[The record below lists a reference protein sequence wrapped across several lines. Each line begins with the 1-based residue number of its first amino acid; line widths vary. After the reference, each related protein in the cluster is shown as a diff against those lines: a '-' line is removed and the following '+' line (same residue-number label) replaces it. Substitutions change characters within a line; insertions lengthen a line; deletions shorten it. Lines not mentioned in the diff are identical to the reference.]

1 MPFTLVA
8 WYESTTAAKTLYA
21 INAVADPHLRVSD
34 DDIWVPSALPM
45 LAGCIFMGINLTE
58 ARMESPTL
66 RTLTPIDIVPFELA
80 AIPSSDPKAVLQPGA
95 PKTVGATEAL
105 NAKITA
111 TAANKLTVLA
121 FLCDGPLAPVTGEIF
136 TVKCTTTITLTAY
149 AWTNAALTFAQSLP
163 SGRYQIVGMRAKS
176 ANLIA
181 ARLVI
186 SGFAWRPG
194 CIGCQA
200 FNHIERVELRHG
212 RMGVWGEFDHDV
224 PPTVD
229 FLSAAAD
236 TNPEVWLDL
245 IKIA

>member
-8 WYESTTAAKTLYA
+8 WYESTTAEKTLYP

-45 LAGCIFMGINLTE
+45 MAGCIVMGANLTA
-58 ARMESPTL
+58 ARIESPTL
-66 RTLTPIDIVPFELA
+66 RTLTPLDILPFELA
-80 AIPSSDPKAVLQPGA
+80 VKPSSDPKALLQPHA

-105 NAKITA
+105 NVKVTA
-111 TAANKLTVLA
+111 GAANKLCALA

-136 TVKCTTTITLTAY
+136 TVKCTTSISTTAY

-163 SGRYQIVGMRAKS
+163 SGRYQIVGMRAK
-176 ANLIA
+176 ATNLIA

-200 FNHIERVELRHG
+200 YNDIERLEFRHG
-212 RMGVWGEFDHDV
+212 RMGAWGEFDHDV

-229 FLSAAAD
+229 FLSQATD
-236 TNPEVWLDL
+236 DDPEVWLDL

>member
-8 WYESTTAAKTLYA
+8 WYESTTEAKTTYA

-45 LAGCIFMGINLTE
+45 LAGCIFMGANLTE
-58 ARMESPTL
+58 ARIESPTL
-66 RTLTPIDIVPFELA
+66 RTLTPIDVLPFELA
-80 AIPSSDPKAVLQPGA
+80 VKPSSNPKAVLQPAA

-105 NAKITA
+105 NAKISA
-111 TAANKLTVLA
+111 GAANKLCALA

-136 TVKCTTTITLTAY
+136 TVKCSTKITTTPY
-149 AWTNAALTFAQSLP
+149 SWTNAALVFTQSLP
-163 SGRYQIVGMRAKS
+163 SGRYAIVGMRAK
-176 ANLIA
+176 AGNLIA

-200 FNHIERVELRHG
+200 FNDIERPEFRHG
-212 RMGVWGEFDHDV
+212 RMGTWGEFDHDV

-229 FLSAAAD
+229 FLSQATD
-236 TNPEVWLDL
+236 TDPAVWLDL